1 MVQCKKLS
9 ADCAVKFSILT
20 QTIIYMILQKVEN
33 LLRLYMTI
41 SSKNVLRPLNEIGG
55 NENMFTAMF
64 PELIYG
70 YLNED
75 TLGELENSSE
85 VRKSIFGKLTVGV
98 NVTSIEVY
106 QDIAVW
112 LLTVPEEEL
121 KEITME
127 DVIKEVG
134 EYVDTSGYLV

>member
-1 MVQCKKLS
+1 
-9 ADCAVKFSILT
+9 
-20 QTIIYMILQKVEN
+20 
-33 LLRLYMTI
+33 
-41 SSKNVLRPLNEIGG
+41 
-55 NENMFTAMF
+55 MFTAMF